1 MTTLIERLRADT
13 KEALRA
19 KDAKKRTALATLTAE
34 AERKGLDDGKRDS
47 TDAEVEDTIRDAVK
61 NGNKTLAAL
70 DTPGVTAPDG
80 LREKTVYELALYA
93 TYLPTQV
100 SDDEVRAAI
109 DALVAGLPADQRNM
123 TKMGGVMGKL
133 NAQFGNDFDKTL
145 ASKLVKEALSV
156 NVSA

>member
-19 KDAKKRTALATLTAE
+19 KDAQKRTALSTLTAE
-34 AERKGLDDGKRDS
+34 AEREGLDDGKRDS
-47 TDAEVEDTIRDAVK
+47 TDAEVETAIRDAIK

-70 DTPGVTAPDG
+70 DTPGVTAPAG

-93 TYLPTQV
+93 TYLPTQA
-100 SDDEVRAAI
+100 SEEDVRAAVTAI
-109 DALVAGLPADQRNM
+109 VAEMPEAQRIMKNM
-123 TKMGGVMGKL
+123 GAVMGKL

-145 ASKLVKEALSV
+145 ASKLVKDALSV
-156 NVSA
+156 KAPA